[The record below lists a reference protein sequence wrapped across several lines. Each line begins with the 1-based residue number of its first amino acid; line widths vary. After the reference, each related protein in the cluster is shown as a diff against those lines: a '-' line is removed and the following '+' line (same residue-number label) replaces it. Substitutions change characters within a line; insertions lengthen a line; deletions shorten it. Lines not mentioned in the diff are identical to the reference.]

1 MGGENSSSMLPAFLM
16 EQCAG
21 FPLWQYLLILLVIVL
36 AVYYA
41 KVKWYKHKS
50 ESKPKGENV
59 AYGEY
64 YY

>member
-1 MGGENSSSMLPAFLM
+1 MGGENSNSMLPEFLT

-36 AVYYA
+36 AVYYT
-41 KVKWYKHKS
+41 KEKWYKYKFESTLDGKKS
-50 ESKPKGENV
+50 D
-59 AYGEY
+59 EY